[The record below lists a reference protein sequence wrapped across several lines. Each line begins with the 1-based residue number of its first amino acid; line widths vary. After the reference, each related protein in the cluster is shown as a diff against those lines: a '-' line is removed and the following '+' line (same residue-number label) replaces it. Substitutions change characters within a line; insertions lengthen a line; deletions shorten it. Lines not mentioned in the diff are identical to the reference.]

1 VDPEPNDRTTPEQMM
16 VAARMTAVR
25 FLAFPEAVRRS
36 EMADLKASNP
46 ILASLVKNMLDDVRS
61 GA

>member
-1 VDPEPNDRTTPEQMM
+1 MDTGPNDRTTPEQMM

-36 EMADLKASNP
+36 EMVALKTSNP
-46 ILASLVKNMLDDVRS
+46 VLASLVKTVLDDVRW